1 MDSGWASSSQTCL
14 KKKHQNIL
22 ELLARYLQI
31 FLLSHK
37 FGKSFS
43 KMCIVPVIT
52 QLSQDWKLEFL
63 AETFLFLDLMLLT
76 IDNQCLLSL
85 YLLVTLC
92 VCVWATLL
100 VEIGDH
106 NFAQIKAV
114 RLFGLIQGE
123 SS

>member
-1 MDSGWASSSQTCL
+1 
-14 KKKHQNIL
+14 
-22 ELLARYLQI
+22 
-31 FLLSHK
+31 
-37 FGKSFS
+37 
-43 KMCIVPVIT
+43 MCIVPVIT

-92 VCVWATLL
+92 VCGQPCL
-100 VEIGDH
+100 EMPDH